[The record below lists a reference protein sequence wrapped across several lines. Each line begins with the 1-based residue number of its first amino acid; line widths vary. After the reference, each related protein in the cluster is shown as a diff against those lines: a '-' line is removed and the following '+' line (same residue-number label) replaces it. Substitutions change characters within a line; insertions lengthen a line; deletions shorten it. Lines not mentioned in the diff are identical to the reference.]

1 MSKYIFTQNVYIFR
15 QNLQILLQPLNIQVS
30 THLAKQY
37 NNCNNDFSAIESNTI
52 SSSQAMVPMSEFDS
66 AVASEGYLAT
76 TIDRKDKND
85 QCGGKETSFL
95 NGRLFMCT
103 NQSFKINLNVLL
115 HICMYDNHIYYQG

>member
-1 MSKYIFTQNVYIFR
+1 MSKYIFTQYVYIFR
-15 QNLQILLQPLNIQVS
+15 QNLQILLQPLKIQVS

-76 TIDRKDKND
+76 TIDMKDQND
-85 QCGGKETSFL
+85 QYGGKDTSFL
-95 NGRLFMCT
+95 NGRLFYVYQPILHSKFECVVVCIYKR
-103 NQSFKINLNVLL
+103 QSYLL
-115 HICMYDNHIYYQG
+115 